1 MRYFLCR
8 FYSDSETWAVHKQF
22 MWGAHLLITPV
33 LDPVSQHTHTHTHT
47 HRNYSQR
54 FTFSTLLLQPY
65 SKMDSI
71 NYFPKNSTNNTLW
84 KCERTMPIY

>member
-47 HRNYSQR
+47 PKL
-54 FTFSTLLLQPY
+54 FTAFHFFHIVVTALFQ
-65 SKMDSI
+65 
-71 NYFPKNSTNNTLW
+71 NGFN
-84 KCERTMPIY
+84 